1 MNRRKAEWGNIYF
14 WFWMFLF
21 IFISKKDWN
30 NLRYAHFR
38 ALLLVEILEQ
48 PIRMLKNEDRVIV
61 RWNWFLTSTQGL
73 ILYRLCCKFCIGPA
87 LGHFLQ
93 EFFCSFS
100 FSRPPCHRQ
109 ISRPHNFCKIIL
121 TNEWDLVCKRGRKR
135 NFLRKIFSGNQCD
148 QIGQYLKVLGNNFSG

>member
-61 RWNWFLTSTQGL
+61 RWNWFQTSTQGL

-87 LGHFLQ
+87 LGHLRFFLLFEPFEAALSSANFKTAQFLQ
-93 EFFCSFS
+93 NHFDQWMRLGVQKRPETEFFAE
-100 FSRPPCHRQ
+100 
-109 ISRPHNFCKIIL
+109 NFQW
-121 TNEWDLVCKRGRKR
+121 EPVWPDWA
-135 NFLRKIFSGNQCD
+135 IFES
-148 QIGQYLKVLGNNFSG
+148 SW